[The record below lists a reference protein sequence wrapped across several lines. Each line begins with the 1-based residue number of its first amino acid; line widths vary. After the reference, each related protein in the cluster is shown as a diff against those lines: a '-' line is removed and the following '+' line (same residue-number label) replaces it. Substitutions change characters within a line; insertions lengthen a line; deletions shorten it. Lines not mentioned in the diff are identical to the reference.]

1 MECER
6 FLEQI
11 SLYIDGE
18 LDDDSQQQ
26 FEKHINKCHGCRKE
40 YYNTLKTV
48 ELCKELDEVE
58 PPGQLS
64 ENIMNAIIQE
74 NEKNKGLL
82 YFNKFIRKHW
92 KVFTGIAAV
101 ILLMFVVT
109 INTFLTPLGN
119 SFKGGTKGDFQI
131 AGSQQEAIPQEEV
144 LKSKHDIWDSNFRGS
159 AEGNYAQSGVV
170 QNISRKI
177 IKNAQL
183 DITVEDFDK
192 AYERIIVLT
201 KEMGGYIEDSR
212 ITKDKTGKMG
222 HIAARMP
229 HNHFEEFIMKLENL
243 GEVTNKT
250 ISGNDITT
258 QYFDTQARV
267 NNFKKQEQR
276 LLDILEKAQT
286 VEEILK
292 IENEL
297 NRVRYEIERLTSQ
310 LKQWDNLV
318 ELSTVNIY
326 LRQTKTPQKKIKPL
340 SFKDVYKQAVEA
352 FIRTVNNILIF
363 AGKVIVFLGSA
374 IPIIVVLAIPS
385 VILFLVLKRRGSR

>member
-1 MECER
+1 MECEK

-18 LDDDSQQQ
+18 LDEDSKQQ
-26 FEKHINKCHGCRKE
+26 FEKHINVCQECRKE

-48 ELCKELDEVE
+48 DLCKNLDEVE
-58 PPGQLS
+58 PPGKLS
-64 ENIMNAIIQE
+64 KNIMNAVIQE
-74 NEKNKGLL
+74 NKKNKGLL
-82 YFNKFIRKHW
+82 YFNIKKRW

-109 INTFLTPLGN
+109 INTLLTPLGS
-119 SFKGGTKGDFQI
+119 SFKGGIKGEFQMADF
-131 AGSQQEAIPQEEV
+131 QQEAVSQEEV
-144 LKSKHDIWDSNFRGS
+144 LESKRNISDYDFKGP
-159 AEGNYAQSGVV
+159 AEESHPQSTAV

-177 IKNAQL
+177 IKKAQL
-183 DITVEDFDK
+183 NITVEDFDG
-192 AYERIIVLT
+192 AYEQIIVLT
-201 KEMGGYIEDSR
+201 KETGGYIEDSR

-222 HIAARMP
+222 HVAARVP
-229 HNHFEEFIMKLENL
+229 RSHFEEFIMKVENL
-243 GEVTNKT
+243 GEVTNKAIT
-250 ISGNDITT
+250 GNDITT

-276 LLDILEKAQT
+276 LLEILEKAKT

-297 NRVRYEIERLTSQ
+297 NRIRYEIERLTGQ

-326 LRQTKTPQKKIKPL
+326 LRQTQTPQKKIKPL
-340 SFKDVYKQAVEA
+340 SFKDIYKQAVEA

-363 AGKVIVFLGSA
+363 TGKMIVFFGGA
-374 IPIIVVLAIPS
+374 IPIIVVLVIPLL
-385 VILFLVLKRRGSR
+385 VVFLVLKRRGLG

>member
-1 MECER
+1 MECEK

-18 LDDDSQQQ
+18 LDDYSQQQ
-26 FEKHINKCHGCRKE
+26 FEKHINKCPECRKE

-48 ELCKELDEVE
+48 ELCKYLDEVE

-64 ENIMNAIIQE
+64 QNIMKAIIQE
-74 NEKNKGLL
+74 NEKSKGLV
-82 YFNKFIRKHW
+82 YFNKFIKKHW
-92 KVFTGIAAV
+92 RVFTGIAAV

-109 INTFLTPLGN
+109 IDTFLPPLGN
-119 SFKGGTKGDFQI
+119 SFKGGSKGDFQI
-131 AGSQQEAIPQEEV
+131 AASQQEAIPQEEV
-144 LKSKHDIWDSNFRGS
+144 LKSKHDILDSNFRGS
-159 AEGNYAQSGVV
+159 TEGNYAQSGIQSV
-170 QNISRKI
+170 SRKI

-183 DITVEDFDK
+183 SITVEDFDK

-201 KEMGGYIEDSR
+201 KEMGGYIQDSR
-212 ITKDKTGKMG
+212 ITKDETGKMG

-229 HNHFEEFIMKLENL
+229 HNNFEEFIMKLENL

-250 ISGNDITT
+250 INGNDITT

-276 LLDILEKAQT
+276 LLDILEKAKT

-326 LRQTKTPQKKIKPL
+326 LRQAKTPQKKIKPL

-363 AGKVIVFLGSA
+363 AGKVIVFFGSA
-374 IPIIVVLAIPS
+374 LPIIVVLAIPS